1 MSLIDQAF
9 EIIKNEKIDC
19 QKVNAE
25 RLDIELPLIFLA
37 DNDYIKVSLV
47 ELDGEL
53 FFADY
58 GKTIGE
64 LEKEFEKIENSPM
77 VTDRLAN
84 LEVMLDGNSLLKT
97 TSLETLFED
106 YNKFIYAIIFIQTL
120 LSSF

>member
-9 EIIKNEKIDC
+9 KLFKDEKIKGE
-19 QKVNAE
+19 KVNEE

-64 LEKEFEKIENSPM
+64 LEKEFEKIENSPI
-77 VTDRLAN
+77 VIDRLAN

-120 LSSF
+120 LY